1 MNKLIP
7 IIWILLLPA
16 CVSAPKY
23 GFGSVQ
29 LTPDQEKFYAKYLNR
44 ISERKDKNEAWAFAI
59 SPTQNYARYIYKSN
73 HRMLRAQE
81 KAINLC
87 NDGVKVKDCK
97 IYDIDGEV
105 VWRFYETG
113 NN

>member
-23 GFGSVQ
+23 GFGPVQ
-29 LTPDQEKFYAKYLNR
+29 LTPDQQNFYDKYLNR
-44 ISERKDKNEAWAFAI
+44 ISDRKDRNEAWAFAI
-59 SPTQNYARYIYKSN
+59 SPTQNNARYIYKSS
-73 HRMLRAQE
+73 HRLLRAQE

-97 IYDIDGEV
+97 IYDINGEV
-105 VWRFYETG
+105 VWKFDEMA